1 MHSREFS
8 TMSQPAEYRQAFWE
22 STTLEHFGNLDAKFD
37 NTDSD
42 DLDARLV
49 AYQMDSLK
57 MFRVIGSPHRVWSVP
72 TKLDSPVADF
82 YKLVLQVKG
91 VGVVEQGGK
100 SIILSPGEW
109 TIYDPRLSYS
119 ISNRNPM
126 EVLVLLIP
134 RHPLR
139 TFKLGEVQCPL
150 AGHPELESMQA
161 LFSDFLRSLSVQLPM
176 LPDASASTLA
186 DTTMGLLV
194 STLATRQTQSDLQRC
209 NPDIMRA
216 RVKQFVHSNLV
227 NTELSIEMIAQEL
240 NCSKRY
246 LHRIFEDEGVTLDRY
261 IWNAR
266 LERCR
271 DALASRQEGQGSIS
285 KVAFAWGFN
294 SNAHFCRT
302 FKSRFGVSPRDF
314 RATANQHA

>member
-8 TMSQPAEYRQAFWE
+8 TVAQPVESRQAFWAK
-22 STTLEHFGNLDAKFD
+22 TTAEFFGNLESKFEI
-37 NTDSD
+37 TDKD
-42 DLDARLV
+42 DFDARLV
-49 AYQMDSLK
+49 AYRMDSLK
-57 MFRVIGSPHRVWSVP
+57 VFRVIGPPHRVWSKP
-72 TKLDSPVADF
+72 ASFDSPVADF

-91 VGVVEQGGK
+91 TGIIEQGEK

-109 TIYDPRLSYS
+109 TIYDPRLSYA
-119 ISNRNPM
+119 ISNLSSM

-139 TFKLGEVQCPL
+139 SFKLGEVQCPL
-150 AGHPELESMQA
+150 VGHPELESMQA
-161 LFSDFLRSLSVQLPM
+161 LFSDFLRSLSLQLPS
-176 LPDASASTLA
+176 LPDASASIFA

-194 STLATRQTQSDLQRC
+194 STLATRQTQRDLQRC

-216 RVKQFVHSNLV
+216 RVKQFIHGHLV

-271 DALASRQEGQGSIS
+271 DALASRHEGLGSIS

-294 SNAHFCRT
+294 SNAHFCRI

-314 RATANQHA
+314 QTAVAKHG

>member
-1 MHSREFS
+1 MLSREFS
-8 TMSQPAEYRQAFWE
+8 TMSQPVESRQAFWAN
-22 STTLEHFGNLDAKFD
+22 TTASFFGNLDAKFD
-37 NTDSD
+37 STDND
-42 DLDARLV
+42 DFDARLV

-57 MFRVIGSPHRVWSVP
+57 IFRVIGPAHRVWSKP
-72 TKLDSPVADF
+72 ATLDSPVADF

-91 VGVVEQGGK
+91 SSVVEQCNK
-100 SIILSPGEW
+100 SIVLTSGEW
-109 TIYDPRLSYS
+109 TIYDPRLSYA
-119 ISNRNPM
+119 ISNRESM

-150 AGHPELESMQA
+150 SGHPELESMQT
-161 LFSDFLRSLSVQLPM
+161 LFSNFLRSLSLLLPT
-176 LPDASASTLA
+176 LPDASASTFA
-186 DTTMGLLV
+186 DTTMALLV

-209 NPDIMRA
+209 NPDVMRV
-216 RVKQFVHSNLV
+216 RVKQFIHSHLV

-271 DALASRQEGQGSIS
+271 DELTSRSEGIGSIS

-314 RATANQHA
+314 QAAATKLA